1 MKVALI
7 GYGKTN
13 RVVEEVARRRGVDV
27 VERFTGARPLDAG
40 DEVRRTLSGDTVLV
54 DFSAPGAVL
63 GTVEAAAR
71 LSLNLVVGTT
81 GWDERLGEV
90 RRIVEEA
97 GVGLV
102 RASNFSLGVN
112 VFYRIVDEASRLF
125 SVFESYDPFI
135 TDWHHR
141 FKKDSPSGTALE
153 LRRRMAKRFGERE
166 LPIASQ
172 RAGYVPSLHTVG
184 FDSPAD
190 SVVLSHQARNRE
202 GFAEG
207 ALLAA
212 RWIAGRKGFYE
223 FRDVMDD
230 FYPDG

>member
-13 RVVEEVARRRGVDV
+13 RVVEEVALERGVDV
-27 VERFTGARPLDAG
+27 VERFTGARPLRVT
-40 DEVRRTLSGDTVLV
+40 DEVRRTLSGETVLV
-54 DFSAPGAVL
+54 DFSVPDAVVD
-63 GTVEAAAR
+63 TAKAAAR

-81 GWDERLGEV
+81 GWDEHLDEV
-90 RRIVEEA
+90 RGITEEA

-102 RASNFSLGVN
+102 QASNFSLGVN
-112 VFYRIVDEASRLF
+112 IFYRIAEEAARLF

-153 LRRRMAKRFGERE
+153 LRRRMSKRYGERE
-166 LPIASQ
+166 LPITSQ
-172 RAGYVPSLHTVG
+172 RAGYVPSVHTVG
-184 FDSPAD
+184 FDSSAD

-212 RWIAGRKGFYE
+212 KWIAGRRGCYE
-223 FRDVMDD
+223 FQDVMNDLH
-230 FYPDG
+230 PGG